1 MNTKTQGKSTTPSS
15 ISYEPLLAK
24 SKLFA
29 KRCIEAKS
37 LDMDI
42 ECQIWAAL
50 ALELLGKASLAKI
63 HPTLIVE
70 VDKGNPNLLL
80 EANGISTGTS
90 VKTIGANDV
99 YTRLKHTVEHFSTP
113 VHAAC
118 KRLAERRNAELH
130 SGDAACANIPYS
142 SWEGEF
148 WNASNLI
155 LQSMGMDLQGWI
167 GADAK
172 ASRQVLDAYHQAE
185 KTGANQRIQD
195 HADEFKKLNF
205 SKSKLLDLV
214 KQSQESK
221 IETTN
226 FRYSYDHYWK
236 APCPSCNVYGVCG
249 GDLEWEDDLDDQP
262 ASDFGY
268 LWVERGYMTSE
279 FYCPTCKLSLVGFD
293 AINCAGID
301 QEHIEETEKELLYEP
316 EYGND

>member
-1 MNTKTQGKSTTPSS
+1 MKTHGKGNIPAS
-15 ISYEPLLAK
+15 ISYEALLAK

-29 KRCIEAKS
+29 KRSIEAKA
-37 LDMDI
+37 LNMDI

-50 ALELLGKASLAKI
+50 ALELLGKASLARI
-63 HPTLIVE
+63 HPTLIIE
-70 VDKGNPNLLL
+70 VDKGNPNLML

-99 YTRLKHTVEHFSTP
+99 YIRLKHTVEHFSTP

-130 SGDAACANIPYS
+130 SGDAACANISYE

-155 LQSMGMDLQGWI
+155 LQSMNMDLQGWI

-172 ASRQVLDAYHQAE
+172 ASRQVLDAYHEAE
-185 KTGANQRIQD
+185 LTAANQRILD
-195 HADEFKKLNF
+195 HADEFKKSNF
-205 SKSKLLDLV
+205 SKSKFSDLM
-214 KQSQESK
+214 KQSQGSK
-221 IETTN
+221 IETNN

-236 APCPSCNVYGVCG
+236 APCPSCKVYGLCG
-249 GDLEWEDDLDDQP
+249 GDLEWEGDLDEQP
-262 ASDFGY
+262 ALDFGY
-268 LWVERGYMTSE
+268 LWVERRYMTSE
-279 FYCPTCKLSLVGFD
+279 FYCPTCSLSLVGFD
-293 AINCAGID
+293 AINCSGID
-301 QEHIEETEKELLYEP
+301 QEYIEEVEKELLYEP